1 MNFRD
6 LFDLG
11 LPPIVEHRTYAFGN
25 NYCIGYQEMNEMSVI
40 QGDNPTSAHL
50 IIGVKDPATSYE
62 SVYTPKVVD
71 FNKRYSHKKLKD
83 IDTIPIG
90 STYPIDYDLGLTN
103 DRIYQFRNN
112 KTYMLLQS
120 EANDRD
126 GIYISDPIMFTYPF
140 KEDKK

>member
-11 LPPIVEHRTYAFGN
+11 LPPIVEHRTYIFGN

-50 IIGVKDPATSYE
+50 IIGTKDPATSYE

-83 IDTIPIG
+83 VDTMPIG
-90 STYPIDYDLGLTN
+90 STYQPDYDLNTMLT
-103 DRIYQFRNN
+103 YQFRNN
-112 KTYMLLQS
+112 KEYLLLQS

-126 GIYISDPIMFTYPF
+126 GIYISNPIMFTYPF